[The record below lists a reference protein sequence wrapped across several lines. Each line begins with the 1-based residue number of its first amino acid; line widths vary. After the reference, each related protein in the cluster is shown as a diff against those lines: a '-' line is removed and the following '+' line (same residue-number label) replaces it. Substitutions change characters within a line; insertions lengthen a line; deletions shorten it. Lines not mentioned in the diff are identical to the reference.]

1 MKNNN
6 DNDNIIKLSIEV
18 ARKLYNTDD
27 KDFIKLATQC
37 YTEEELKYPTL
48 DEIINNSLEASIGVY
63 VQNIFLN
70 YFTMNAVLSA
80 VAYYLYKDK
89 YWDMVKNVANVDKQ
103 LSDGYWYVSEES
115 GYEPRLTWCYMFGVI
130 YFKTKDDCLFA
141 IKYLEETLNRLNNIK
156 DKNIAVINGACITS
170 TGV

>member
-6 DNDNIIKLSIEV
+6 DNDNVIKLSIEV

-48 DEIINNSLEASIGVY
+48 DEIISNSLEVSTNVY

-70 YFTMNAVLSA
+70 YFIMNAVLSY

-89 YWDMVKNVANVDKQ
+89 YWDMVHNVANVDKDI
-103 LSDGYWYVSEES
+103 SDGYWYVSEES

-141 IKYLEETLNRLNNIK
+141 IKYLKEILNRLNNVK
-156 DKNIAVINGACITS
+156 DKSIDACISS